1 MSMTDS
7 AGEPA
12 NGLSPDAVVERSEDL
27 TATTR
32 HPLLRRLFEYWSGKA
47 AGRMAPTRADI
58 DPVDFS
64 YAIGWTTLVD
74 VLEGGGEFQARVFGG
89 GMAMMAGQELTG
101 RTSAAMQ
108 DPELRR
114 AIVANLR
121 WVVANRKPLRIYRE
135 QTTAQRRYRYE
146 TVILPLSS
154 DGQTVDQLLMAAT
167 PPLSEAV

>member
-1 MSMTDS
+1 MTVPDL
-7 AGEPA
+7 AGVQ
-12 NGLSPDAVVERSEDL
+12 SDAVVERSEDVA
-27 TATTR
+27 ATVR
-32 HPLLRRLFEYWSGKA
+32 HPLLRRLFEYWFDKA
-47 AGRMAPTRADI
+47 AGRMAPARGDI

-74 VLEGGGEFQARVFGG
+74 VLETGAEFQARVFGG

-108 DPELRR
+108 DPELRQ
-114 AIVANLR
+114 AIVTNLR
-121 WVVANRKPLRIYRE
+121 WVVTNRKPLRIYRE

-154 DGQTVDQLLMAAT
+154 DGRQVDQLLMAAT
-167 PPLSEAV
+167 PPLSDAS